1 MKKIIIISFIVL
13 LGTKINLIS
22 EQTKDKVTYNQKQ
35 VITASYI
42 TPNSLQELEE
52 ISPIIVKG
60 KFTGEREHDK
70 DPNVIGPST
79 ISQFKVDKVYKGKIY
94 ENTISVLEPFEI
106 IDSDFNN
113 IEGYIPME
121 KNSEYILFLR
131 ENQTKEGMQYTIK
144 SISFGKYNTS
154 KNIKI
159 NPQKSKINYLEEAI
173 INDFITESQ
182 EICDTYNEIKS
193 NVLDKYLD

>member
-1 MKKIIIISFIVL
+1 MKRIIVVLFITL
-13 LGTKINLIS
+13 LGTNINLIS
-22 EQTKDKVTYNQKQ
+22 KQTKEKISYNQKQ

-106 IDSDFNN
+106 IDNDFNN
-113 IEGYIPME
+113 IEGYIPMNE
-121 KNSEYILFLR
+121 NSEYVLFLR
-131 ENQTKEGMQYTIK
+131 ENKTKEGRQYTIK

>member
-1 MKKIIIISFIVL
+1 MKRIIVVLFITL
-13 LGTKINLIS
+13 LGTNINLIS
-22 EQTKDKVTYNQKQ
+22 KQTKEKISYNQKQ
-35 VITASYI
+35 VITASYT

-52 ISPIIVKG
+52 ISSIIVKG

-106 IDSDFNN
+106 IDNDFNN
-113 IEGYIPME
+113 IEGYIPMNE
-121 KNSEYILFLR
+121 NSEYVLFLR
-131 ENQTKEGMQYTIK
+131 ENKTKEGRQYTIR
-144 SISFGKYNTS
+144 SISFGKYNVS
-154 KNIKI
+154 KSNKI
-159 NPQKSKINYLEEAI
+159 SPQKSRINYLEEAT

-193 NVLDKYLD
+193 SVLDKYLD